1 MKRLFV
7 LLSLLSAL
15 AFASACHY
23 DVNLSVQARA
33 ELSYANGDIIRI
45 DPVLFEGF
53 HHNKLTD
60 NDVDSIF
67 TSLIQH
73 ASPDFST
80 AVMRLEI
87 YDEISGKPLR
97 DEVYGVLYNSRSGHY
112 DFADMSIS
120 Y

>member
-1 MKRLFV
+1 MKRLLA
-7 LLSLLSAL
+7 LLSLLCVL

-33 ELSYANGDIIRI
+33 ELSSANGDIIRI

-60 NDVDSIF
+60 TDLETIF
-67 TSLIQH
+67 VSLIKH

-97 DEVYGVLYNSRSGHY
+97 DEVYGVLFNSRSGHY